1 MNHNPNGP
9 NLCLGGSNT
18 PSPFTVV
25 MGTLKKSPYK
35 KYCKNYCVHMYI
47 RVVLYFWRMLFTSV
61 VVYMCAW
68 TRGRMDGVPVF
79 DHPLRLIS
87 ETGSCQSTESS
98 LSKGLA
104 QQMSFGDLPV
114 SGLTARVY
122 SHALLCL
129 AFNVI
134 WTQALKIPWNYTGNP
149 S

>member
-1 MNHNPNGP
+1 M
-9 NLCLGGSNT
+9 
-18 PSPFTVV
+18 
-25 MGTLKKSPYK
+25 
-35 KYCKNYCVHMYI
+35 
-47 RVVLYFWRMLFTSV
+47 
-61 VVYMCAW
+61 
-68 TRGRMDGVPVF
+68 PVF

-134 WTQALKIPWNYTGNP
+134 
-149 S
+149 